1 VCKLKKT
8 VYGLKQSPRAWFDK
22 FRVSSLKWDFR
33 TLLIIL
39 SSSAGLLITSILV
52 VYVDIILT
60 GSDCDST
67 EKAKEYLKTQFVT
80 KNMTGK
86 SIFLRFKLLPVN
98 KE

>member
-1 VCKLKKT
+1 MCKLKKT
-8 VYGLKQSPRAWFDK
+8 VYGLMQSPRAWFDK

-52 VYVDIILT
+52 YVDILT
-60 GSDCDST
+60 ESDCDST